1 MNTRILT
8 MLISSVA
15 VTALSL
21 AATAQEIEAPKESSW
36 EPKTTW
42 VLMVAVEV
50 WKNGNYADMPDPNRE
65 DQKLYD
71 LFIKQGVPEDQIV
84 YLKDEKAT
92 LGNISKEFTK
102 LLKETSEG
110 DTLFTYYTG
119 HGSADKKGRGYFA
132 NYDAASAWS
141 SMWAVADIYASIE
154 KDFKGDTVLTMAD
167 CCYSGTLS
175 TQMKTLKTDKAY
187 ACISSSLSTTTAGM
201 YWTFTETL
209 ISGFLGRP
217 YVDSDAD
224 GHVSLRELKAHSREE
239 VGVFMKQETMFATND
254 KFPKTFNLVKSLDKT
269 HDDVGKYYE
278 VKIDPKKGKWRKA
291 KLVKVEG
298 DGMTLLYYVDDEA
311 TYKVFK
317 ANSDYLRTFDR
328 QCFKTGDAVQV
339 KDGRRWYPADIV
351 AVDSDTGLHK
361 VRYGKRKKWD
371 GLFFYEDLRPR
382 VAQRR

>member
-1 MNTRILT
+1 

-15 VTALSL
+15 VTVLSL
-21 AATAQEIEAPKESSW
+21 AATAKEIEAPKESSW

-92 LGNISKEFTK
+92 LDHIGKEFTK
-102 LLKETSEG
+102 LLKKTSEG

-154 KDFKGDTVLTMAD
+154 NDFKGDTVLTMAD

-298 DGMTLLYYVDDEA
+298 DEMTLLYYVDDEA
-311 TYKVFK
+311 TYKVFR

-371 GLFFYEDLRPR
+371 GLFFYGDLRPR

>member
-15 VTALSL
+15 VTVLSL
-21 AATAQEIEAPKESSW
+21 AATAKEIEAPKESSW

-92 LGNISKEFTK
+92 LDNIGKEFTK
-102 LLKETSEG
+102 LLKKTSEG

-154 KDFKGDTVLTMAD
+154 NYFKGDTVLTMAD

-175 TQMKTLKTDKAY
+175 TQMTTLKTDKAY

-278 VKIDPKKGKWRKA
+278 VKINPKKGKWRKA

-298 DGMTLLYYVDDEA
+298 DEMTLLYYVDDEA
-311 TYKVFK
+311 TYKVFR

-371 GLFFYEDLRPR
+371 GLFFYGDLRPR